1 MPIEPVQFA
10 IAILMT
16 VFIAG
21 CASTDGGV
29 RTARQDNWGEAN
41 RQTMAAQIIDPS
53 ADYGDVA
60 MTTSGDQ
67 VAAALNRYRTDA
79 VKKPERVKTSRS
91 ATSGSSN

>member
-1 MPIEPVQFA
+1 MRIEFARVA

-16 VFIAG
+16 VLVAG
-21 CASTDGGV
+21 CAATDGGV

-53 ADYGDVA
+53 PDYGNVA

-67 VAAALNRYRTDA
+67 VAAALNRYRTGQ
-79 VKKPERVKTSRS
+79 VKKPERVKTSTIG
-91 ATSGSSN
+91 TSGSSN